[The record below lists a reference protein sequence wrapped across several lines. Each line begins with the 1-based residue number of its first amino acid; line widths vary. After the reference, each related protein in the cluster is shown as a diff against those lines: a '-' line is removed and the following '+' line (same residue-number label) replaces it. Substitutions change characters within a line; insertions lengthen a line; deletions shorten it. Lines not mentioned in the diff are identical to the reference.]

1 MTSQPGEKKK
11 KQQFVPKPNQKKK
24 VRKAEKSPSP
34 KGNGLTRAE
43 IVARAQQKVHKL
55 ETEIGK
61 TQRNLESLRRQLVA
75 ALAEAEEARSL
86 PPRSAAGVG
95 TISADQKAQPKIGK
109 RIIIST
115 GPKGAVIE
123 HRVARRR
130 KADGADQV

>member
-1 MTSQPGEKKK
+1 M
-11 KQQFVPKPNQKKK
+11 
-24 VRKAEKSPSP
+24 
-34 KGNGLTRAE
+34 

-75 ALAEAEEARSL
+75 AVAEAEEARSL

-95 TISADQKAQPKIGK
+95 TISADQKTQPKIGK

-130 KADGADQV
+130 KAEGAGQV